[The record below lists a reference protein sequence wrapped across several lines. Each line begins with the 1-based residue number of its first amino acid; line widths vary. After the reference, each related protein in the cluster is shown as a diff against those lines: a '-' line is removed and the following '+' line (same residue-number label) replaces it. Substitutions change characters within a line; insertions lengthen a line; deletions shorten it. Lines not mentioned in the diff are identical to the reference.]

1 MDILLYLAI
10 AIIIIYI
17 SGLVY
22 ALIPKE
28 KVKIAAPNVDTDK
41 RLFKDLNTIEE
52 KVAEALRRL
61 DWQINDDAEEY
72 EAGKIALPNR
82 KAIEL
87 FVQFLKDYFI
97 FRDDEFEAFPS
108 VDEGIYIR
116 VYNKYTERYLR
127 MTICNDG
134 VIISSPDFETTGI
147 IYDCTVNDL
156 AEDANDFLNERAND
170 KQDKEIKF
178 EHLKEGQCLW
188 GICPYYNELSVFKK
202 WHNSFIAVHC
212 DDVYKPEEIKIIELI
227 QEPKGYSNP
236 QE

>member
-72 EAGKIALPNR
+72 EAG
-82 KAIEL
+82 
-87 FVQFLKDYFI
+87 
-97 FRDDEFEAFPS
+97 
-108 VDEGIYIR
+108 
-116 VYNKYTERYLR
+116 
-127 MTICNDG
+127 
-134 VIISSPDFETTGI
+134 
-147 IYDCTVNDL
+147 NDL
-156 AEDANDFLNERAND
+156 DGMWNYIFVLFFIN
-170 KQDKEIKF
+170 
-178 EHLKEGQCLW
+178 
-188 GICPYYNELSVFKK
+188 IC
-202 WHNSFIAVHC
+202 
-212 DDVYKPEEIKIIELI
+212 
-227 QEPKGYSNP
+227 G
-236 QE
+236 